1 MIAEL
6 ASRLDEE
13 SEADREVI
21 QLSRETL
28 STEFFRIGRG
38 LEQVPDL
45 SGFVNLKVIYLQQNR
60 MYI

>member
-1 MIAEL
+1 MILEL
-6 ASRLDEE
+6 ASRIDEE
-13 SEADREVI
+13 IEASRELK
-21 QLSRETL
+21 QLSREAIE
-28 STEFFRIGRG
+28 TEFFRIGVG